1 VEVRDFE
8 EWLRRGVENEQCLGF
23 LNDKDILETIGSSRK
38 PCGDSE
44 WAEIIKSIGIREAFG
59 IPE

>member
-23 LNDKDILETIGSSRK
+23 LNDTDILD
-38 PCGDSE
+38 P
-44 WAEIIKSIGIREAFG
+44 AENHVAFRMG
-59 IPE
+59 